1 MGYGPRTYGYRFDW
15 RGFLPPGLKVIV
27 LACTGVFIVETLLH
41 LLGGEAVYRGFI
53 ERFGL
58 VPFAVTH
65 GLRVWQP
72 FTYLFLHE
80 GLWHLLINM
89 LVLWMFGADLER
101 TWGTRRFYNYFF
113 ITGVGAAIINIVIKT
128 AMDPTGAP
136 HGPATIPTIGAS
148 GAIYGVLLAAAMVFP
163 HRQVM
168 LFPFPVTLP
177 MRVYVMIMGAVE
189 FFSTLGST
197 GDNVSHISHLGGML
211 VGYLFL
217 RRGSY
222 LYTVR
227 NQVTDWKRRRLQRRF
242 EVYKQRHRDEPPS
255 PPDQWVN

>member
-15 RGFLPPGLKVIV
+15 RGFLPPGMRVIV
-27 LACTGVFIVETLLH
+27 LACTGVFVLQTLLL
-41 LLGGEAVYRGFI
+41 LLGGRAVYQAFN
-53 ERFGL
+53 EMFGL
-58 VPFAVTH
+58 VPWAVTH

-72 FTYLFLHE
+72 FTYLFLHG

-101 TWGTRRFYNYFF
+101 TWGTRRFYTYFF
-113 ITGVGAAIINIVIKT
+113 LTGVGAGVINIIVKT
-128 AMDPTGAP
+128 ILDPTGAK
-136 HGPATIPTIGAS
+136 GSAIIPTIGAS

-163 HRQVM
+163 QRQVM